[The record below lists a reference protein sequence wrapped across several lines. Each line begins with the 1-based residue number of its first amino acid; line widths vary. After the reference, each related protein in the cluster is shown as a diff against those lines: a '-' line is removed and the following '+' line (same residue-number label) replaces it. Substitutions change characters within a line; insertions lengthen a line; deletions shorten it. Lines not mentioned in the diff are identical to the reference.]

1 MTNNNKW
8 TEDDQVRLAAMIAK
22 GVPGVAIAAE
32 LGRTHT
38 AINSQARKL
47 GLKFARE
54 QRGRT
59 DLTKDLPST
68 PYNRLF
74 GD

>member
-1 MTNNNKW
+1 MTDNNKW
-8 TEDDQVRLAAMIAK
+8 TEDDQVRLAALIAD
-22 GVPGVAIAAE
+22 GASGIAIAAE

-38 AINSQARKL
+38 AIHSQAKKL
-47 GLKFARE
+47 GLKFARG

-59 DLTKDLPST
+59 DLTNDLPST
-68 PYNRLF
+68 SYNRLF